1 MNEPSESKRVYE
13 EMLRDVRPI
22 VDMMRDQYAIFL
34 TQFDGSDERAFH
46 AMVAWVDNL
55 HATGA
60 NEKTY
65 VALVAF
71 MARRLQYH
79 KPRLTT
85 QWSVN

>member
-1 MNEPSESKRVYE
+1 MEPSESKRVYE
-13 EMLRDVRPI
+13 ELLRDTRPV

-34 TQFDGSDERAFH
+34 TQFGASDEKAFH

-65 VALVAF
+65 IALCAF

-79 KPRLTT
+79 VPRLKV
-85 QWSVN
+85 SMN